1 VRSFTCVFWTV
12 LARPPPCARARS
24 FARPIPRDADLCSA
38 AVFPGPKL
46 GREVLETMVNKSL
59 AGPAVANTADAEF
72 KGACKGLLVACE
84 RWSLLS
90 ECSYVLQLLSQA
102 GIEMPFA
109 FHGRL
114 IDAGEDWGNTCARK
128 RASEQT
134 EMLHAHILTADFR
147 TPPPRSALA
156 LPPTSPPPPSKF
168 SLVAHRLSQSASTLP
183 ENLFV
188 SGAGGGGSE
197 TGCLA
202 RAEIEREALKAEA
215 LKAFPQPASRADAP
229 GPSGVCSYVEN
240 TFYPYTGHLCLPLGN
255 LRHVPMLI
263 AEAKALPPLVRAL
276 VLQPKP

>member
-156 LPPTSPPPPSKF
+156 LPPTSPPHPPN
-168 SLVAHRLSQSASTLP
+168 SL
-183 ENLFV
+183 
-188 SGAGGGGSE
+188 
-197 TGCLA
+197 
-202 RAEIEREALKAEA
+202 
-215 LKAFPQPASRADAP
+215 
-229 GPSGVCSYVEN
+229 
-240 TFYPYTGHLCLPLGN
+240 
-255 LRHVPMLI
+255 
-263 AEAKALPPLVRAL
+263 
-276 VLQPKP
+276 